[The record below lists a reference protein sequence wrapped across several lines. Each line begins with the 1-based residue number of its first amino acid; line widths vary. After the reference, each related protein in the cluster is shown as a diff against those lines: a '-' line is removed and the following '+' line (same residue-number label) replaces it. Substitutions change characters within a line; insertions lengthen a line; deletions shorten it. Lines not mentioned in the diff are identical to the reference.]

1 MKLQKQFSV
10 DSTGKRKRLQLKL
23 SRYAH
28 FFAILRLSKRKG
40 EKKLIDK
47 EELRQQILTRLRADH
62 QLLLQA
68 AQSSHAAATHEENIP
83 DSKYETLAL
92 EASYIAQ
99 GQANRAQEIKQAI
112 DAYRKLVMLDFDEQ
126 SPIRVSALV
135 HLEDETGNEKR
146 IFIGPAAGGLTLSYR
161 EKPLLLITPESPL
174 GQELIGC
181 RVDDCFQLEGNNKEY
196 EIISV
201 E

>member
-1 MKLQKQFSV
+1 M
-10 DSTGKRKRLQLKL
+10 
-23 SRYAH
+23 
-28 FFAILRLSKRKG
+28 
-40 EKKLIDK
+40 DK
-47 EELRQQILTRLRADH
+47 EELREQILARLSADH
-62 QLLLQA
+62 RLLRQA

-112 DAYRKLVMLDFDEQ
+112 AAYRSLVLLDFDEL
-126 SPIRVSALV
+126 SPIRMSALV
-135 HLEDETGNEKR
+135 LLEDETGNER
-146 IFIGPAAGGLTLSYR
+146 QVFIGPAAGGLTLPYR
-161 EKPLLLITPESPL
+161 QRPLMLITPESPL

-181 RVDDCFQLEGNNKEY
+181 RVDDCIQLEGTGKEY